1 MPACTS
7 APLRYARIVSSG
19 HTTPASTTSRQN
31 EAVRQSAFLTTHWS
45 VVLAAGRSD
54 NTRAREALERLCR
67 TYWYPLYAYVRLRG
81 RSPEDA
87 KDLTQECFARLLA
100 AHSLAHADPNRGKF
114 RSFLLGAMNHCLADE
129 AAKGRAQKRG
139 GGLTPIPLDITDA
152 EQRFEPGPTDAAAPD
167 QAFDRHWATA
177 LLSEVLARLES
188 EYRREGKAEFFDAL
202 KPTLVGARESHPY
215 ALLAR
220 QLGLNEGAVRT
231 AVHRLR
237 RRYRE
242 LIRGEVAN
250 TVSSPE
256 DIDDEIR
263 YLFMMSSASD

>member
-1 MPACTS
+1 M
-7 APLRYARIVSSG
+7 
-19 HTTPASTTSRQN
+19 RQP
-31 EAVRQSAFLTTHWS
+31 AFLTTHWS
-45 VVLAAGRSD
+45 VVLAAGRA
-54 NTRAREALERLCR
+54 NPTRAREALERLCR

-81 RSPEDA
+81 HSPEDA
-87 KDLTQECFARLLA
+87 KDLTQDFFARLLA

-139 GGLTPIPLDITDA
+139 GGRALIPLDLIDA
-152 EQRFEPGPTDAAAPD
+152 EQRFEPEPADAAAPD

-177 LLSEVLARLES
+177 LLSEVLARLET
-188 EYRREGKAEFFDAL
+188 EYRREGKVELFDAL
-202 KPTLVGARESHPY
+202 RQTLVGARESQPY

-220 QLGLNEGAVRT
+220 QLGLNEGALRT

-237 RRYRE
+237 KRYRE
-242 LIRGEVAN
+242 LIREEVAN

-256 DIDDEIR
+256 EIDDEIR
-263 YLFMMSSASD
+263 YLFRISAANR